1 MAVRQSSLSLC
12 VYGTRGI
19 QKVRSLTQLTTEYAH
34 VILSL
39 FNIVPSN
46 RNALGPAFLQSLDS
60 IVEEFLILVL

>member
-1 MAVRQSSLSLC
+1 MYIWLFHKINYC
-12 VYGTRGI
+12 TRGI

-60 IVEEFLILVL
+60 IAEEFLILVL